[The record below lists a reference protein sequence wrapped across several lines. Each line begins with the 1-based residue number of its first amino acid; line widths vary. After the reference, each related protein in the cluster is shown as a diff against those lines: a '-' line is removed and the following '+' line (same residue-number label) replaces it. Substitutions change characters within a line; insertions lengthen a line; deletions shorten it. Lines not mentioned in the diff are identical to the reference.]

1 MMIEL
6 LLVVNERTVGL
17 TLAELI
23 PVTDTKQFDVLS
35 LPLRTVG
42 RVRVTYPPWSLP
54 VDETD
59 GV

>member
-1 MMIEL
+1 MMM
-6 LLVVNERTVGL
+6 VVPPENGRTVGL

-42 RVRVTYPPWSLP
+42 RVRVT
-54 VDETD
+54 
-59 GV
+59 